1 VGRIV
6 GCPNPLADFRYPA
19 AVDSRSSLDLSGRSF
34 SVNQRNTAIWQESW
48 AGVYQ
53 MRWVGRP
60 LPRYEDAVLLQGRGR
75 YTADQVRGARIL
87 RFVRSPVARGRI
99 LTVNATPE
107 VPIITAAG
115 IGDVKA
121 ICPRLDRPD
130 YVPVAQPI
138 LAHERV
144 TYVGEPIAVVIA
156 ETAAEAEDLA
166 ERVTVEIDAE
176 TPVVTLDQALAPYA
190 PLVHDIAPQNT
201 LIDARFE
208 SPGVTAAFAAADQV
222 VEFTFTSG
230 RQAAVPLET
239 RGAVATPD
247 PGTGRV
253 TLSASTQM
261 PHLLRTGIADV
272 LGIPESELRVVAP
285 EVGGGFGQKMPLIPE
300 YVVVVWAAR
309 HFACTV
315 AWIED
320 RLENLTASFHARDQ
334 RLHLRGAFDADGRL
348 VALDADVLC
357 NVGAY
362 SSFPATC
369 GVEPLMALADLPGPY
384 RVPEYRARAR
394 GIASNTCP
402 MAPYRGVSRLVITAA
417 IERLMDCAAAR
428 LGLDTLEIRRR
439 NLIAEFPYTSVTG
452 VAHDPGSY
460 REAMEAAAEVVDIAQ
475 FRARQQTA
483 RAEGRWL
490 GLGMSVFAE
499 RTGPGTPAFAAR
511 RMVITP
517 GFERVELVMDPSGF
531 LEARIGSS
539 PHGQGLKTSLAQLIA
554 DEIGITPNEIRIVA
568 GDTDRSPYGWGTF
581 ASRSLVIAGGA
592 CKLAAA
598 TLRDRLQEVA
608 GQLLEADASDIE
620 LSAGRAFV
628 RGTDLGVEVQQLARD
643 AYHQSHR
650 FPVIAET
657 GLSAVATYD
666 PYGTFSNACHIAIVA
681 VDIAT
686 GQVTIE
692 RFVVVEDAGRLINPM
707 IVEGQ
712 IHGGVAQGI
721 ANALYEKVI
730 YDERG
735 NVLTGSLA
743 DYPVPTTAEIPSI
756 EIHHLETLTEA
767 SITGAKGV
775 GEGGTIGAPAAVLN
789 AVSDALAPCGIG
801 IFEMPI
807 TPQRISQLLREAGFK
822 AQ

>member
-1 VGRIV
+1 
-6 GCPNPLADFRYPA
+6 
-19 AVDSRSSLDLSGRSF
+19 
-34 SVNQRNTAIWQESW
+34 
-48 AGVYQ
+48 
-53 MRWVGRP
+53 MKWVGRP
-60 LPRYEDAVLLQGRGR
+60 LPRYEDPVLLQGRGR
-75 YTADQVRGARIL
+75 YTADLAQGARIL

-99 LTVNATPE
+99 LAVNAPPD
-107 VPIITAAG
+107 VPIITAAILG
-115 IGDVKA
+115 GVRP
-121 ICPRLDRPD
+121 ICPLLDRPD

-144 TYVGEPIAVVIA
+144 TYVGEPIAAVIA
-156 ETAAEAEDLA
+156 DTAAEAEDRA
-166 ERVTVEIDAE
+166 EQVTVEIAPE
-176 TPVVTLDQALAPYA
+176 TPVVTLDQALAPGA
-190 PLVHDIAPQNT
+190 PLVHDMAAQNT

-208 SPGVTAAFAAADQV
+208 TPDVVAALAAAHQV
-222 VEFTFTSG
+222 VEFVFTSG
-230 RQAAVPLET
+230 RQAAVPVEA
-239 RGAVATPD
+239 RGAVAAFD
-247 PGTGRV
+247 PATGRV

-261 PHLLRTGIADV
+261 PHLLRTGIADA
-272 LGIPESELRVVAP
+272 LGIPEAELRVVAP
-285 EVGGGFGQKMPLIPE
+285 EVGGGFGQKMALIPE
-300 YVVVVWAAR
+300 FVVAVWAAR
-309 HFACTV
+309 RFADTV

-348 VALDADVLC
+348 LAIDADILC

-362 SSFPATC
+362 SNFPATC
-369 GVEPLMALADLPGPY
+369 GVEPLMALADMPGPY

-394 GIASNTCP
+394 GVASNTCP
-402 MAPYRGVSRLVITAA
+402 MAPYRGVSRPVITAA
-417 IERLMDCAAAR
+417 MERLMDCAAAR
-428 LGLDTLEIRRR
+428 LGLDALEIRRR
-439 NLIAEFPYTSVTG
+439 NLITEFPHTSVTG
-452 VAHDPGSY
+452 VVHDPGSY
-460 REAMEAAAEVVDIAQ
+460 REAMEAAARVVDFAQ

-483 RAEGRWL
+483 RADGRWL

-511 RMVITP
+511 RMAINP
-517 GFERVELVMDPSGF
+517 GFERVELAMDPSGF

-539 PHGQGLKTSLAQLIA
+539 PHGQGLKTTLAQLIA
-554 DEIGITPNEIRIVA
+554 DEIGIAPEEIRVVA
-568 GDTDRSPYGWGTF
+568 GDTDRTPYGWGTF

-598 TLRDRLQEVA
+598 TLRERLQAVA
-608 GQLLEADASDIE
+608 GQILEAAASDIE
-620 LSAGRAFV
+620 IGDGRAFV
-628 RGTDLGVEVQQLARD
+628 RGTDLGVEVRQLARA

-650 FPVIAET
+650 FPAIAET

-666 PYGTFSNACHIAIVA
+666 PYGTFSNACHVAIVE

-686 GQVTIE
+686 GQVKIE

-721 ANALYEKVI
+721 ANALYEKVV
-730 YDERG
+730 YDDGG
-735 NVLTGSLA
+735 NILTGSLA
-743 DYPVPTTAEIPSI
+743 DYLVPTMAEIPEI
-756 EIHHLETLTEA
+756 EIHHLETLTDA
-767 SITGAKGV
+767 SVTGAKGV

-789 AVSDALAPCGIG
+789 AVSDALAPFGVG

-807 TPQRISQLLREAGFK
+807 TPQRILQLLREARCE

>member
-1 VGRIV
+1 
-6 GCPNPLADFRYPA
+6 
-19 AVDSRSSLDLSGRSF
+19 
-34 SVNQRNTAIWQESW
+34 
-48 AGVYQ
+48 

-60 LPRYEDAVLLQGRGR
+60 LPRYEDPALLRGRGR
-75 YTADQVRGARIL
+75 YTADLAQGARRL
-87 RFVRSPVARGRI
+87 RFVRSQVARGRI
-99 LTVNATPE
+99 LRVKSPPE
-107 VPIITAAG
+107 VPIITAALL
-115 IGDVKA
+115 GDVKP
-121 ICPRLDRPD
+121 ICPRLDRSD
-130 YVPVAQPI
+130 YVAVAQPI
-138 LAHERV
+138 LAHERAN
-144 TYVGEPIAVVIA
+144 YAGEPIAAVIA
-156 ETAAEAEDLA
+156 DTAAEAEDLA
-166 ERVTVEIDAE
+166 EQVTVEIAGE
-176 TPVVTLDQALAPYA
+176 TPVVTLDEALAPGA
-190 PLVHDIAPQNT
+190 ALVHEVAARNT

-208 SPGVTAAFAAADQV
+208 TPGIAAALAAADQV

-230 RQAAVPLET
+230 RQAAVPLEP
-239 RGAVATPD
+239 RGAVAAFD
-247 PGTGRV
+247 PANGRV
-253 TLSASTQM
+253 TLWASTQM

-272 LGIPESELRVVAP
+272 LGIAESELRVIAP

-300 YVVVVWAAR
+300 YVIAVWAAR

-320 RLENLTASFHARDQ
+320 RIENLTASFHARDQ

-348 VALDADVLC
+348 LAIDADILC

-362 SSFPATC
+362 SNFPVTC
-369 GVEPLMALADLPGPY
+369 GVEPLMALADMPGPY

-394 GIASNTCP
+394 GVTSNTCP
-402 MAPYRGVSRLVITAA
+402 MAPYRGVLRPVITAA

-428 LGLDTLEIRRR
+428 LGLDALEVRRR
-439 NLIAEFPYTSVTG
+439 NLIAEFPHTSVTG
-452 VAHDPGSY
+452 VVHDPGSY
-460 REAMEAAAEVVDIAQ
+460 RESMEAAARVVAIAQ

-483 RAEGRWL
+483 RADGRWL

-499 RTGPGTPAFAAR
+499 RTGPATPAFAAR

-517 GFERVELVMDPSGF
+517 GFERVELAMDPSGF

-539 PHGQGLKTSLAQLIA
+539 PHGQGLKTSLAQLLA
-554 DEIGITPNEIRIVA
+554 DEIGIAPDKIRVIS
-568 GDTDRSPYGWGTF
+568 GDTDRNPYGWGTF

-598 TLRDRLQEVA
+598 TLRARLQAVA
-608 GQLLEADASDIE
+608 GQILEADAADIE
-620 LSAGRAFV
+620 VTDGRAFV
-628 RGTDLGVEVQQLARD
+628 RGTDLGIEVKQLARA

-666 PYGTFSNACHIAIVA
+666 PYGTFSNACHVA
-681 VDIAT
+681 VVEVGLAT

-730 YDERG
+730 YDDQG

-743 DYPVPTTAEIPSI
+743 DYAVPTATEIPSI
-756 EIHHLETLTEA
+756 EIHHLETLSEA
-767 SITGAKGV
+767 SVTGAKGV

-789 AVSDALAPCGIG
+789 AVSDALAPFGVG

-807 TPQRISQLLREAGFK
+807 TPQRILQLLGEAGAKPNEPNMTSFSP
-822 AQ
+822 

>member
-1 VGRIV
+1 V
-6 GCPNPLADFRYPA
+6 
-19 AVDSRSSLDLSGRSF
+19 
-34 SVNQRNTAIWQESW
+34 
-48 AGVYQ
+48 
-53 MRWVGRP
+53 RWVGRP
-60 LPRYEDAVLLQGRGR
+60 LPRYEDSVLLRGRGR
-75 YTADQVRGARIL
+75 YTADLARGARIL

-99 LTVNATPE
+99 LMVNAPPE
-107 VPIITAAG
+107 VPIITAAVL
-115 IGDVKA
+115 GDVKP

-138 LAHERV
+138 LGHERV
-144 TYVGEPIAVVIA
+144 TYVGEPIAAVIA

-166 ERVTVEIDAE
+166 EQVTVEIAAE
-176 TPVVTLDQALAPYA
+176 TPVVTLDEVLAAGA
-190 PLVHDIAPQNT
+190 PLVHDAAAQNT
-201 LIDARFE
+201 LIDAHFE
-208 SPGVTAAFAAADQV
+208 TPGIAAAIAAAHQM

-239 RGAVATPD
+239 RGAVAAFD
-247 PGTGRV
+247 PASGRV

-272 LGIPESELRVVAP
+272 LGIPESELRVIAP

-309 HFACTV
+309 RFACTV

-334 RLHLRGAFDADGRL
+334 RLHLRGTFDADGRL
-348 VALDADVLC
+348 MALDADVLC

-362 SSFPATC
+362 SSFPVTC

-402 MAPYRGVSRLVITAA
+402 MAPYRGVSRPVITAA
-417 IERLMDCAAAR
+417 MERLMDCAAAR

-452 VAHDPGSY
+452 VVHDPGSY

-483 RAEGRWL
+483 RAEGRWF
-490 GLGMSVFAE
+490 GLGISVFAE

-517 GFERVELVMDPSGF
+517 GFERVELIMDPSGF
-531 LEARIGSS
+531 IEARIGSS

-554 DEIGITPNEIRIVA
+554 DEIGIMPDEIRVVA

-598 TLRDRLQEVA
+598 TLRERVQMVA
-608 GQLLEADASDIE
+608 SQILEAAASDIE
-620 LSAGRAFV
+620 IADGRAFV
-628 RGTDLGVEVQQLARD
+628 RGTDLGVEVRQLARA
-643 AYHQSHR
+643 AYHQSDR
-650 FPVIAET
+650 FPAIAET
-657 GLSAVATYD
+657 GLSAMATYD
-666 PYGTFSNACHIAIVA
+666 PYGTFSNACHMAIVA
-681 VDIAT
+681 VNIVT
-686 GQVTIE
+686 GQVQIE
-692 RFVVVEDAGRLINPM
+692 WFVVVEDAGRLINPM

-721 ANALYEKVI
+721 ANALYEEVI
-730 YDERG
+730 YDDAG

-743 DYPVPTTAEIPSI
+743 DYLVPTTAEIPKI
-756 EIHHLETLTEA
+756 EIHHLETLAEA
-767 SITGAKGV
+767 SITGAKGL

-789 AVSDALAPCGIG
+789 AASDALAPFGIG
-801 IFEMPI
+801 VFEMPI
-807 TPQRISQLLREAGFK
+807 TPQRIMQLLREA
-822 AQ
+822 Q

>member
-1 VGRIV
+1 
-6 GCPNPLADFRYPA
+6 
-19 AVDSRSSLDLSGRSF
+19 
-34 SVNQRNTAIWQESW
+34 
-48 AGVYQ
+48 
-53 MRWVGRP
+53 MRWVGLP
-60 LPRYEDAVLLQGRGR
+60 LPRCEDPVLLQGRGR
-75 YTADQVRGARIL
+75 YTADLAQGARIL

-99 LTVNATPE
+99 LAVNAPPE
-107 VPIITAAG
+107 VPMITAPVL
-115 IGDVKA
+115 GDVKP

-130 YVPVAQPI
+130 YVAVAQPI
-138 LAHERV
+138 LADERV
-144 TYVGEPIAVVIA
+144 TYVGEPIAAVIA
-156 ETAAEAEDLA
+156 GTAAEAEDLA
-166 ERVTVEIDAE
+166 EQVTVEIEAE
-176 TPVVTLDQALAPYA
+176 TPVVTLDQALAPGA
-190 PLVHDIAPQNT
+190 PLVHDIAAQNT

-208 SPGVTAAFAAADQV
+208 TPSVAATFAAAHQV
-222 VEFTFTSG
+222 IEFTFTSS
-230 RQAAVPLET
+230 RQSAMPLEA
-239 RGAVATPD
+239 RGAVAAFD
-247 PGTGRV
+247 AATGRV

-285 EVGGGFGQKMPLIPE
+285 EVGGGFGQKMTLIRE
-300 YVVVVWAAR
+300 YVVAVWAAR
-309 HFACTV
+309 RFACTI

-348 VALDADVLC
+348 LAIDTDILC

-362 SSFPATC
+362 SNFPATC
-369 GVEPLMALADLPGPY
+369 GVEPLMALADMPGPY

-394 GIASNTCP
+394 AVASNTCP
-402 MAPYRGVSRLVITAA
+402 MAPYRGVSRPVITAA
-417 IERLMDCAAAR
+417 MERLMDCAAAR
-428 LGLDTLEIRRR
+428 LGLDPLEIRRR
-439 NLIAEFPYTSVTG
+439 NLTAHFPHTSATG
-452 VAHDPGSY
+452 VVQDAGSY
-460 REAMEAAAEVVDIAQ
+460 REAMEAAARVVDFAQ
-475 FRARQQTA
+475 FRARQQIA
-483 RAEGRWL
+483 RADGRWL
-490 GLGMSVFAE
+490 GLGISVFAE
-499 RTGPGTPAFAAR
+499 RTGPGSPAFAAR

-517 GFERVELVMDPSGF
+517 GFERVELAMDPSGF

-539 PHGQGLKTSLAQLIA
+539 PHGQGLKTTLAQLIA
-554 DEIGITPNEIRIVA
+554 DEIGVGPKEIRVVA
-568 GDTDRSPYGWGTF
+568 GDTDRTPYGWGTF

-598 TLRDRLQEVA
+598 ALRERLQLVA
-608 GQLLEADASDIE
+608 SHILEAAGSDIDI
-620 LSAGRAFV
+620 SDGRAFV
-628 RGTDLGVEVQQLARD
+628 RGTDLGVEVRQLART

-650 FPVIAET
+650 FPAIAET

-666 PYGTFSNACHIAIVA
+666 PYGTFSNACHIAIVE
-681 VDIAT
+681 VDVAT

-721 ANALYEKVI
+721 ANALYEQVV
-730 YDERG
+730 YDDGG
-735 NVLTGSLA
+735 NILTGSLA
-743 DYPVPTTAEIPSI
+743 DYLVPTMAEIPGL

-767 SITGAKGV
+767 SVTGAKGV

-789 AVSDALAPCGIG
+789 AVSDALAPFGVG

-807 TPQRISQLLREAGFK
+807 TPQRILQLLREARCR

>member
-1 VGRIV
+1 
-6 GCPNPLADFRYPA
+6 
-19 AVDSRSSLDLSGRSF
+19 
-34 SVNQRNTAIWQESW
+34 
-48 AGVYQ
+48 

-60 LPRYEDAVLLQGRGR
+60 LPRYEDPVLLQGRGR
-75 YTADQVRGARIL
+75 YTADQARGARIL

-99 LTVNATPE
+99 LTVNAPQE
-107 VPIITAAG
+107 VPVITAAG
-115 IGDVKA
+115 LGGVKP

-130 YVPVAQPI
+130 YVAVAQPI
-138 LAHERV
+138 LAAERV
-144 TYVGEPIAVVIA
+144 TYVGEPIAAVIA
-156 ETAAEAEDLA
+156 DTAAEAEDLA

-176 TPVVTLDQALAPYA
+176 TPVVTLDEALAPNA
-190 PLVHDIAPQNT
+190 ALVHHTAAGNT
-201 LIDARFE
+201 LIDAQFE
-208 SPGVTAAFAAADQV
+208 TRGVTAALAAADQV

-239 RGAVATPD
+239 RGAVAAFD
-247 PGTGRV
+247 PASGRV

-272 LGIPESELRVVAP
+272 LGIPESELRVIAP

-309 HFACTV
+309 RFACTV

-334 RLHLRGAFDADGRL
+334 RLHLRGTFDADGRL
-348 VALDADVLC
+348 MALDADVLC

-362 SSFPATC
+362 SSFPVTC

-402 MAPYRGVSRLVITAA
+402 MAPYRGVSRPVITAA
-417 IERLMDCAAAR
+417 MERLMDCAAAR

-452 VAHDPGSY
+452 VVHDPGSY

-483 RAEGRWL
+483 RAEGRWF
-490 GLGMSVFAE
+490 GLGISVFAE

-517 GFERVELVMDPSGF
+517 GFERVELIMDPSGF
-531 LEARIGSS
+531 IEARIGSS

-554 DEIGITPNEIRIVA
+554 DEIGIMPDEIRVVA

-598 TLRDRLQEVA
+598 TLRERVQMVA
-608 GQLLEADASDIE
+608 SQILEAAASDIE
-620 LSAGRAFV
+620 IADGRAFV
-628 RGTDLGVEVQQLARD
+628 RGTDLGVEVRQLARA
-643 AYHQSHR
+643 AYHQSDR
-650 FPVIAET
+650 FPAIAET
-657 GLSAVATYD
+657 GLSAMATYD
-666 PYGTFSNACHIAIVA
+666 PYGTFSNACHMAIVA
-681 VDIAT
+681 VNIVT
-686 GQVTIE
+686 GQVQIE
-692 RFVVVEDAGRLINPM
+692 WFVVVEDAGRLINPM

-721 ANALYEKVI
+721 ANALYEEVI
-730 YDERG
+730 YDDAG

-743 DYPVPTTAEIPSI
+743 DYLVPTTAEIPKI
-756 EIHHLETLTEA
+756 EIHHLETLAEA
-767 SITGAKGV
+767 SITGAKGL

-789 AVSDALAPCGIG
+789 AASDALAPFGIG
-801 IFEMPI
+801 VFEMPI
-807 TPQRISQLLREAGFK
+807 TPQRIMQLLREA
-822 AQ
+822 Q